1 MREDDLM
8 NLNDIMQSAQGGQ
21 GIDNLAT
28 RFGLTPEQAQA
39 AVQAIIPAFSQ
50 GLQRMG
56 QDPNA
61 LGGVLTHIVSGVHQG
76 SFTDPSQAAAAGGA
90 GGAVLGQIFGS
101 PQVSASISQQVSSVS
116 GVSPQIIQ
124 QMLPIVASMLM
135 GGLLH
140 SMNSQGLGGVLGQLA
155 NAATAPGGLGSVLTG
170 AAGQA
175 EGGGGG
181 GGLGGLISG
190 VLGSLLGGGQG
201 AANPQSATLQAG
213 LNSLTN
219 MFESGVQAS
228 ASHQQGISD
237 ILDSLSGQ
245 FAQGGAKS

>member
-1 MREDDLM
+1 MREDNLM
-8 NLNDIMQSAQGGQ
+8 NLNDIMQSAQGGE
-21 GIDNLAT
+21 GINNLAT
-28 RFGLTPEQAQA
+28 RFGLTPDQAQA

-56 QDPNA
+56 QDPSA
-61 LGGVLTHIVSGVHQG
+61 LGGVLTHIASGVHQG
-76 SFTDPSQAAAAGGA
+76 SFTDASQTAAAGGA
-90 GGAVLGQIFGS
+90 GGAVLGEIFGS
-101 PQVSASISQQVSSVS
+101 PQVSQSISQQVSRVS

-124 QMLPIVASMLM
+124 EMLPIVASMLM

-155 NAATAPGGLGSVLTG
+155 NAATGPGGLGSVLAG

-181 GGLGGLISG
+181 GGGLGGLISN
-190 VLGSLLGGGQG
+190 VLGGLLGGGQG
-201 AANPQSATLQAG
+201 ATNSQSTTLQAG

-219 MFESGVQAS
+219 MFEPGVQAS

-237 ILDSLSGQ
+237 ILDSLSNQ
-245 FAQGGAKS
+245 FAQGARS

>member
-1 MREDDLM
+1 
-8 NLNDIMQSAQGGQ
+8 
-21 GIDNLAT
+21 
-28 RFGLTPEQAQA
+28 
-39 AVQAIIPAFSQ
+39 
-50 GLQRMG
+50 
-56 QDPNA
+56 
-61 LGGVLTHIVSGVHQG
+61 
-76 SFTDPSQAAAAGGA
+76 
-90 GGAVLGQIFGS
+90 
-101 PQVSASISQQVSSVS
+101 
-116 GVSPQIIQ
+116 
-124 QMLPIVASMLM
+124 MLM

-155 NAATAPGGLGSVLTG
+155 NAATAPGGLGSVLAG